1 MSTWAL
7 LRTHVE
13 YYMVIRMST
22 RMRTLSAL
30 FTSGVR
36 AKALRRLILAGD
48 QEIGERSLAHE
59 EKLPVGAMRRELDR
73 LGGAGLVKTRLSRR
87 RRFHRANTAHPY
99 YPELKAF
106 FLKASFFEGKFRK
119 LEEAKARIKVAFI
132 FGSVARGE
140 EDEKSDVDLAIVG
153 NLPHREALDV
163 LQPAMDLAGREL
175 NTVSYNL
182 DEFRAKALERG
193 GFVERIVKSP
203 KIFLIGSEHE
213 LAAILEGETAR
224 QG

>member
-1 MSTWAL
+1 MSFERPTCGSHDGGISFSTRGHAAKPERAVPSRGGKAAVSTWAL

-48 QEIGERSLAHE
+48 QEIGERSLARE

-87 RRFHRANTAHPY
+87 RRFHRAN
-99 YPELKAF
+99 
-106 FLKASFFEGKFRK
+106 
-119 LEEAKARIKVAFI
+119 
-132 FGSVARGE
+132 
-140 EDEKSDVDLAIVG
+140 
-153 NLPHREALDV
+153 
-163 LQPAMDLAGREL
+163 
-175 NTVSYNL
+175 
-182 DEFRAKALERG
+182 
-193 GFVERIVKSP
+193 
-203 KIFLIGSEHE
+203 
-213 LAAILEGETAR
+213 
-224 QG
+224 